1 MPPITQVRD
10 PESSVRL
17 QPDHTLQRWLAAS
30 PFERQLALA
39 PCLERIRAM
48 DEDLHAWVQVS
59 PQAPAADGPLAGVPI
74 GVKDIFETAGLATE
88 YGSDIYKGRVG
99 TTDAAIVRELK
110 RLGAIVVGKTHTAA
124 FAYRSPAPTR
134 NPRDVARTPGGSSSG
149 SAAAVAAGMVPLA
162 LGTQTKGSVLRPAS
176 YCGIT
181 GFKPTFGVIPTDGVL
196 PFSTSL
202 DTVGFFAHTPRDM
215 VAFWEAYTGAAVR
228 ESEGATVLGCARAPV
243 EPAMAAAFEAAMAR
257 LTAAGLVVRTLDIAG
272 LLAAVADAAETV
284 MFFEAAQAHGDRY
297 DQYGDRL
304 AAVADAVRAGRAIRP
319 QEYEDALL
327 RLESY
332 RGKMAAVFATT
343 PIVASPAATGPA
355 PRGLAS
361 TGDPGMNAPWT
372 ALGTPAIAVPLP
384 APGLPLGLQLTAAR
398 GDDAPLL
405 HAAVRI
411 HAAVRGMLRT

>member
-1 MPPITQVRD
+1 MPPIT
-10 PESSVRL
+10 P
-17 QPDHTLQRWLAAS
+17 PPGTLNTLSEWLAA
-30 PFERQLALA
+30 PPIDRELALA
-39 PCLERIRAM
+39 PALERIRAL
-48 DEDLHAWVQVS
+48 DQTLHAWVQVS
-59 PQAPAADGPLAGVPI
+59 PQAPAADGPLFGVPI
-74 GVKDIFETAGLATE
+74 GVKDVFETEGLATE
-88 YGSDIYKGRVG
+88 YGSDLYKGRVG
-99 TTDAAIVRELK
+99 ASDAAIVGELK

-134 NPRDVARTPGGSSSG
+134 NPRDVAHTPGGSSSG

-215 VAFWEAYTGAAVR
+215 VAFWEAYAGAPVR
-228 ESEGATVLGCARAPV
+228 GGEGALVLGCARAQA
-243 EPAMAAAFEAAMAR
+243 EPTMAAAFEAAMAT
-257 LTAAGLVVRTLDIAG
+257 LTAAGLVVRTLDIEG
-272 LLAAVADAAETV
+272 LLAAVSDAAETV

-297 DQYGDRL
+297 DEYGDRL
-304 AAVADAVRAGRAIRP
+304 ADVADAVRTGRAIRP
-319 QEYEDALL
+319 QEYEDARL

-332 RGKMAAVFATT
+332 REKMAAVFATT

-361 TGDPGMNAPWT
+361 TGDPAMNAPWT

-384 APGLPLGLQLTAAR
+384 VPGLPLGLQLTAAR
-398 GDDAPLL
+398 GDDARLL
-405 HAAVRI
+405 HAAVHI
-411 HAAVRGMLRT
+411 HDAVHGMLRT